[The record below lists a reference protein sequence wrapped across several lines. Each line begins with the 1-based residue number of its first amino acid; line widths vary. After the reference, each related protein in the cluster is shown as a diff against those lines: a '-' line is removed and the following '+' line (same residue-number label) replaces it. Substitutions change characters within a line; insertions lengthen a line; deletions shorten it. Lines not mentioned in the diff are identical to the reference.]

1 MLLINIIKE
10 MSPLEY
16 TLIRSSRKT
25 LALNIDRDGRLIV
38 RAPYRLSV
46 EKIEQFIAEKADWI
60 EKHTAAV
67 NLRTEQK
74 NERLNV
80 PPKELPLFGRLC
92 PVVNK
97 KPYGYTDGVFY
108 LPEGMTLESLVPYLH
123 KLYTRIAK
131 ESLIPRV
138 QTLSEQTGLMITAVK
153 INSAKTRWGSCSAAK
168 SVNLSHR
175 LIAADPR
182 LIDYVII
189 HELCHTV
196 HMDHSHDFYRL
207 VENFLP
213 DYKEREKGLKEVSRM
228 LTEYGL

>member
-1 MLLINIIKE
+1 M
-10 MSPLEY
+10 EY

-25 LALNIDRDGRLIV
+25 LALNIDREGRLIV

-67 NLRTEQK
+67 SLRTEQK

-80 PPKELPLFGRLC
+80 PPTELPLFGRLC
-92 PVVNK
+92 PVVNE

-108 LPEGMTLESLVPYLH
+108 LPEGMALESLVPYLH

-131 ESLIPRV
+131 EALIPRV

-175 LIAADPR
+175 LIAADPK

-213 DYKEREKGLKEVSRM
+213 DYKEREKGLKEVSRL

>member
-1 MLLINIIKE
+1 

-25 LALNIDRDGRLIV
+25 LALNIDREGRLIV

-46 EKIEQFIAEKADWI
+46 ERIEQFIAEKADWI

-67 NLRTEQK
+67 SLRTEQK

-80 PPKELPLFGRLC
+80 PPTELPLFGRLC
-92 PVVNK
+92 PVVNE

-108 LPEGMTLESLVPYLH
+108 LPEGMALESLVPYLH

-131 ESLIPRV
+131 EALIPRV

-175 LIAADPR
+175 LIAADPK

-213 DYKEREKGLKEVSRM
+213 DYKEREKGLKEVSRL

>member
-67 NLRTEQK
+67 NLRTKQK
-74 NERLNV
+74 NERLNA
-80 PPKELPLFGRLC
+80 PPTELPLFGRLC
-92 PVVNK
+92 PVVNE

-131 ESLIPRV
+131 EALIPRV

>member
-1 MLLINIIKE
+1 M
-10 MSPLEY
+10 EY

-25 LALNIDRDGRLIV
+25 LALNIDREGRLIV

-46 EKIEQFIAEKADWI
+46 ERIEQFIAEKADWI

-67 NLRTEQK
+67 SLRTEQK

-80 PPKELPLFGRLC
+80 PPTELPLFGRLC
-92 PVVNK
+92 PVVNE

-131 ESLIPRV
+131 EALIPRV

-175 LIAADPR
+175 LIAADPK

-213 DYKEREKGLKEVSRM
+213 DYKEREKGLKEVSRL

>member
-1 MLLINIIKE
+1 

-25 LALNIDRDGRLIV
+25 LALNIDREGRLIV
-38 RAPYRLSV
+38 RAPYCLSV

-67 NLRTEQK
+67 SLRTEQK

-80 PPKELPLFGRLC
+80 PPTELPLFGRLC
-92 PVVNK
+92 PVVNE

-131 ESLIPRV
+131 EALIPRV

-175 LIAADPR
+175 LIAADPK

-213 DYKEREKGLKEVSRM
+213 DYKEREKGLKEVSRL

>member
-1 MLLINIIKE
+1 

-67 NLRTEQK
+67 SLRTEQK

-80 PPKELPLFGRLC
+80 PPTELPLFGRLC
-92 PVVNK
+92 PVVNE

-131 ESLIPRV
+131 EALIPRV

-175 LIAADPR
+175 LIAADPK

-213 DYKEREKGLKEVSRM
+213 DYKEREKGLKEVSRL

>member
-1 MLLINIIKE
+1 

-25 LALNIDRDGRLIV
+25 LALNIDKDGRLIV
-38 RAPYRLSV
+38 RAPYRLSF
-46 EKIEQFIAEKADWI
+46 EKIEQFIAEKSDWI
-60 EKHTAAV
+60 EKHTAAA
-67 NLRTEQK
+67 NIRTEQK
-74 NERLNV
+74 NERLSL

-92 PVVNK
+92 PVVNE

-108 LPEGMTLESLVPYLH
+108 LPEGMNLESLVPYLH
-123 KLYTRIAK
+123 KLCTHIAK
-131 ESLIPRV
+131 ETLVPRV
-138 QTLSEQTGLMITAVK
+138 QTLSEQTGLEITAVK
-153 INSAKTRWGSCSAAK
+153 INSAKTRWGSCSAAR

-175 LIAADPR
+175 LIAADPK

-196 HMDHSHDFYRL
+196 HMDHSPDFYRL
-207 VENFLP
+207 VESFLP
-213 DYKEREKGLKEVSRM
+213 DYREREKGLKEVSRL

>member
-1 MLLINIIKE
+1 M
-10 MSPLEY
+10 EY

-25 LALNIDRDGRLIV
+25 LALNIDREGRLIV
-38 RAPYRLSV
+38 RAPYCLSV

-67 NLRTEQK
+67 SLRTEQK

-80 PPKELPLFGRLC
+80 PPTELPLFGRLC
-92 PVVNK
+92 PVVNE

-131 ESLIPRV
+131 EALIPRV

-175 LIAADPR
+175 LIAADPK

-213 DYKEREKGLKEVSRM
+213 DYKEREKGLKEVSLL